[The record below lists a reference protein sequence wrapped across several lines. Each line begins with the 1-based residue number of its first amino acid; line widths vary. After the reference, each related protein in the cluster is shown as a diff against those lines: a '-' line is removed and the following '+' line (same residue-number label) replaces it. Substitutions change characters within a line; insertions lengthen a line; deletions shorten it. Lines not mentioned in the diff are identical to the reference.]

1 MVTLQE
7 LTSAII
13 QRVEGRYD
21 VCTRDVTELMLPE
34 VECDSHVVRLKR
46 SHMERAGW
54 RTVLL
59 IELPLTALQAANQW
73 AADVRDVLPEPET
86 ADLYMFL
93 MINGIAKD
101 DAARIETDDRF
112 CRKVVVRESEAA
124 GDFLNRTFLAALD
137 PAGDVETLSD
147 PLVSALNTLSN
158 AHPWSAP
165 HIAAWRAQLLT
176 NQNGADVVRVLT
188 DSLNESEVQL

>member
-1 MVTLQE
+1 MLTMQE
-7 LTSAII
+7 VASAII
-13 QRVEGRYD
+13 QRVEGRYE
-21 VCTRDVTELMLPE
+21 VCPRDVTELMLPE
-34 VECDSHVVRLKR
+34 VDYESDVIRLKR
-46 SHMERAGW
+46 SHIEKAGW
-54 RTVLL
+54 RTILL
-59 IELPLTALQAANQW
+59 IELPLAALQAANQW

-93 MINGIAKD
+93 MISGIAKD

-124 GDFLNRTFLAALD
+124 ADFLNRTFLAALD

-147 PLVSALNTLSN
+147 PLVSALNALTK

-165 HIAAWRAQLLT
+165 HIAAWKAELLT
-176 NQNGADVVRVLT
+176 NRNGADVVRVLT
-188 DSLNESEVQL
+188 DSLSEDEVQS

>member
-1 MVTLQE
+1 MLILQE
-7 LTSAII
+7 LTGAII

-21 VCTRDVTELMLPE
+21 VCPRDVTELMLPE

-46 SHMERAGW
+46 SHMKRAGW
-54 RTVLL
+54 RTLLL
-59 IELPLTALQAANQW
+59 IELPLTALQVANQW
-73 AADVRDVLPEPET
+73 AADVRDVLLEPET

-93 MINGIAKD
+93 MISGIAED

-124 GDFLNRTFLAALD
+124 GDFLNRTFLATLD

-158 AHPWSAP
+158 THPWSAP
-165 HIAAWRAQLLT
+165 HISAWRAQLLT
-176 NQNGADVVRVLT
+176 NQNGADVVHFLT
-188 DSLNESEVQL
+188 NSLSEGEVQS

>member
-1 MVTLQE
+1 MLTLQE
-7 LTSAII
+7 LTGAII
-13 QRVEGRYD
+13 QRVKGRYD
-21 VCTRDVTELMLPE
+21 MCTRDVTELMLPE

-46 SHMERAGW
+46 SHRERAGW
-54 RTVLL
+54 RTILL

-93 MINGIAKD
+93 MISDIAKD

-112 CRKVVVRESEAA
+112 CRKVVVHESEAA

-188 DSLNESEVQL
+188 DSLSESEVQS

>member
-1 MVTLQE
+1 MLTLQE
-7 LTSAII
+7 VASAII
-13 QRVEGRYD
+13 QRVEGRFD
-21 VCTRDVTELMLPE
+21 VCPCDVTELMLPE
-34 VECDSHVVRLKR
+34 VDYQADVIRLKR
-46 SHMERAGW
+46 SHIEKAGW
-54 RTVLL
+54 RTILL

-93 MINGIAKD
+93 MISGIAKD

-147 PLVSALNTLSN
+147 PLVSALNALTK

-165 HIAAWRAQLLT
+165 HLAAWKEELLT
-176 NQNGADVVRVLT
+176 NRNGADVVRVLS
-188 DSLNESEVQL
+188 DSLSEDEVQS

>member
-1 MVTLQE
+1 MATLQE
-7 LTSAII
+7 LTDAII
-13 QRVEGRYD
+13 QRAKGRYD
-21 VCTRDVTELMLPE
+21 VCLPDGAQLELPE
-34 VECDSHVVRLKR
+34 VDCNSHVVRLKR
-46 SHMERAGW
+46 SNMERAGW

-59 IELPLTALQAANQW
+59 IEPSLAALQAANQW
-73 AADVRDVLPEPET
+73 AADVRDVLPEPENS
-86 ADLYMFL
+86 DLYMFL
-93 MINGIAKD
+93 MISGVAKN

-112 CRKVVVRESEAA
+112 CRKFVVSESEST

-158 AHPWSAP
+158 AHSWSAP

-176 NQNGADVVRVLT
+176 NQNGADVVRILT
-188 DSLNESEVQL
+188 DSLSENEVQL

>member
-1 MVTLQE
+1 MLTLQE
-7 LTSAII
+7 VASAII

-21 VCTRDVTELMLPE
+21 VCPREVRELMLPE
-34 VECDSHVVRLKR
+34 VDYHSHVLRLKR
-46 SHMERAGW
+46 SHIERAGW

-93 MINGIAKD
+93 MISGIAKD

-137 PAGDVETLSD
+137 PADDVETLSD
-147 PLVSALNTLSN
+147 PLVSALNTMSN

-165 HIAAWRAQLLT
+165 HIAIWKAELLS
-176 NQNGADVVRVLT
+176 NQNGADVVRVFS
-188 DSLNESEVQL
+188 DSLGESEVQS

>member
-1 MVTLQE
+1 MLTLQE

-21 VCTRDVTELMLPE
+21 VCPRDVTELMLPE
-34 VECDSHVVRLKR
+34 VEYDSHVLRLKR
-46 SHMERAGW
+46 SHIERAGW

-93 MINGIAKD
+93 MISGIAKD

-124 GDFLNRTFLAALD
+124 GDFLNRTFLATLD
-137 PAGDVETLSD
+137 PAGDVEMLSD

-158 AHPWSAP
+158 ERPWSVP
-165 HIAAWRAQLLT
+165 HIAAWRTQLLT
-176 NQNGADVVRVLT
+176 NQNGADVVRVLIG
-188 DSLNESEVQL
+188 SLSESEVQL

>member
-1 MVTLQE
+1 MLTLQE
-7 LTSAII
+7 LTGAII

-21 VCTRDVTELMLPE
+21 VCPRDVTELMLPE

-59 IELPLTALQAANQW
+59 MELPLTALQAANQW

-93 MINGIAKD
+93 MISGIAKD
-101 DAARIETDDRF
+101 AAARIETDDRF
-112 CRKVVVRESEAA
+112 CRKVVVRESEAV

-137 PAGDVETLSD
+137 PAGHDETLSD

-165 HIAAWRAQLLT
+165 HIAAWKAQLLT
-176 NQNGADVVRVLT
+176 NPNGADVVRVLT
-188 DSLNESEVQL
+188 DSLSESEVQS

>member
-1 MVTLQE
+1 MLTLQE
-7 LTSAII
+7 VASAII

-21 VCTRDVTELMLPE
+21 VCPRDVTELMLPE
-34 VECDSHVVRLKR
+34 VDYESDVIRLKR
-46 SHMERAGW
+46 SHIEKAGW
-54 RTVLL
+54 RTILL

-73 AADVRDVLPEPET
+73 AADVRDVLPEPEN

-93 MINGIAKD
+93 MIRGIAKD

-112 CRKVVVRESEAA
+112 CRKVVVREFEAA

-147 PLVSALNTLSN
+147 PLVSALNALTK

-165 HIAAWRAQLLT
+165 HIAAWKAELLT

-188 DSLNESEVQL
+188 DSLSDDEVQS

>member
-1 MVTLQE
+1 MLTLQE
-7 LTSAII
+7 VAGAII

-21 VCTRDVTELMLPE
+21 VCPQDVTELMLPE
-34 VECDSHVVRLKR
+34 VDYDSHVLRLKR
-46 SHMERAGW
+46 SHIERAGW

-93 MINGIAKD
+93 MISGIAKD

-124 GDFLNRTFLAALD
+124 GDFLNRTFLAVLD

-165 HIAAWRAQLLT
+165 HIAAWKTQLLT

-188 DSLNESEVQL
+188 DSLSESEVQS

>member
-1 MVTLQE
+1 MLTLQE
-7 LTSAII
+7 VASAII

-21 VCTRDVTELMLPE
+21 VCPRDVTELMLPE
-34 VECDSHVVRLKR
+34 VDYNSQVLRLKR
-46 SHMERAGW
+46 SHNERAGW

-93 MINGIAKD
+93 MISDIAKD

-112 CRKVVVRESEAA
+112 CRKIVVREFETA

-137 PAGDVETLSD
+137 PAGDIETLSD
-147 PLVSALNTLSN
+147 PLVSALSTLSN

-165 HIAAWRAQLLT
+165 HIATWKAELLT
-176 NQNGADVVRVLT
+176 NQNGADVVRVLS
-188 DSLNESEVQL
+188 DLLGKVEVQS